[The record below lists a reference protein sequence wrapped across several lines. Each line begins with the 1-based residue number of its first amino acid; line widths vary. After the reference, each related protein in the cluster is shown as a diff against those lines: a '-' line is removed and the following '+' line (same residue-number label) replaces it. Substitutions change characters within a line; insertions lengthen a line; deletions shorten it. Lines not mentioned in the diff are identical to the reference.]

1 MTAEELAAMQDAA
14 AQAEA
19 EEKRRPLS
27 SSEVQEMLVRQQIN
41 TIAVD
46 DQTALRMHIYY
57 PTFSELVGQTV
68 KTSTEYSITKAYILI
83 GNIDTY
89 NYEDGFLSLYNIA
102 KLNKFKTAHIIAS
115 CFDAATLPGTMY
127 FRTSTD
133 TTSPSSITAENEVRV
148 DTATDTEYTLPITVN
163 TKALKFFIRG
173 NRFRGYIKKIWLEK

>member
-1 MTAEELAAMQDAA
+1 MDLFERRRELLNG
-14 AQAEA
+14 
-19 EEKRRPLS
+19 EKRSLILFES
-27 SSEVQEMLVRQQIN
+27 N
-41 TIAVD
+41 
-46 DQTALRMHIYY
+46 
-57 PTFSELVGQTV
+57 
-68 KTSTEYSITKAYILI
+68 KTSLVECSKTGTEYSIKKAYILI

-102 KLNKFKTAHIIAS
+102 KLNKFKTVHIIAS
-115 CFDAATLPGTMY
+115 CYDEYNYSGTMY

-148 DTATDTEYTLPITVN
+148 HTATDTEYTLPITVK

>member
-1 MTAEELAAMQDAA
+1 MDLSERRRNLLNG
-14 AQAEA
+14 
-19 EEKRRPLS
+19 EKRSLILFES
-27 SSEVQEMLVRQQIN
+27 N
-41 TIAVD
+41 
-46 DQTALRMHIYY
+46 
-57 PTFSELVGQTV
+57 
-68 KTSTEYSITKAYILI
+68 KTSLIECSKTGTEYSIYKRYILI

-115 CFDAATLPGTMY
+115 CYDEGNSSGTMY

-133 TTSPSSITAENEVRV
+133 TTSTSSFTAENEVRV
-148 DTATDTEYTLPITVN
+148 DTAKDTEYTLPITAN